1 MTLASFCQEGFG
13 EGTQAAGAPPPE
25 SSSVSTAAHKIGAL
39 QWT

>member
-1 MTLASFCQEGFG
+1 MTLASFCHEDFG
-13 EGTQAAGAPPPE
+13 EGVQAAAVPPPE